1 MTMQQPTYKLIVK
14 KIEPRSPE
22 EKASII
28 AEIAKS
34 NEAQKRNYSGFD
46 NGLRSPE
53 QIANENDIVG
63 TVTSTVIEIDL
74 SADEYN
80 RVKMNVFKEAK

>member
-1 MTMQQPTYKLIVK
+1 VK

-34 NEAQKRNYSGFD
+34 NEAQKRNYGGYD
-46 NGLRSPE
+46 NPRSPE

-63 TVTSTVIEIDL
+63 IATSTVMEIDL